1 MLSWRVDGVVLGVV
15 PHNFVNLIL
24 HSTDV
29 CCMRLVFTTWMHI
42 IDVFRVGVDIGA
54 IRSRGYI
61 LGVGGM
67 VRIVCM
73 SSCVSEIY

>member
-1 MLSWRVDGVVLGVV
+1 MRRGGGGSWL
-15 PHNFVNLIL
+15 
-24 HSTDV
+24 
-29 CCMRLVFTTWMHI
+29 WMHI